1 MGSRN
6 SLTQVAVTETTHGER
21 AERIDPFGRPH
32 TVFTEAYTN
41 VPIQPEVEAPTSTTS
56 YDLIGITL
64 TGKRAHWQPLL
75 GCPRLIP
82 IRGTLMIPT
91 KHAAEAATPAGS
103 VNELYE
109 TLISLLRRKREDPEN
124 EQLRIEIDKV
134 RDRLNKTRNEQLQKM
149 DALFTKQLETA
160 REEGQRILDA
170 VRRFLPD
177 QC

>member
-1 MGSRN
+1 
-6 SLTQVAVTETTHGER
+6 
-21 AERIDPFGRPH
+21 
-32 TVFTEAYTN
+32 
-41 VPIQPEVEAPTSTTS
+41 
-56 YDLIGITL
+56 
-64 TGKRAHWQPLL
+64 
-75 GCPRLIP
+75 
-82 IRGTLMIPT
+82 MIPT